1 MEHIGIDVHKR
12 ESQICVLNPGTGEVV
27 ERRVVTSRAGL
38 SGLLAARAPAQVLV
52 EAGTES
58 RWVAAHLEAL
68 GHHVT
73 VADPGYA
80 PMYPRRGPRQKTDQR
95 DARALAEASVHGTY
109 RAVHRVS
116 AAQQA
121 VRQTL
126 TARDVAVRTR
136 TRQIAVLRALVRSTG
151 ARVPSGHA
159 DSFGGRVV
167 GVALPPAE
175 AAARALLL
183 PLYVAADAAITDAE
197 TALRT
202 QVADDPVVALLQT
215 VPGVGPITSAAFR
228 AALDTPTRFADAR
241 AASSYVG
248 LVPCAHDSGDRHHR
262 GHVSKAGPPRTRWLL
277 VQAAW
282 AILRSSH
289 PAVAPLRRWAEAVA
303 RRRGRRIAVVA
314 LARRLARILYALW
327 RDGRPFDGHRLA
339 PPRNRPRPA
348 GGAP

>member
-121 VRQTL
+121 VQTSDDDL
-126 TARDVAVRTR
+126 FSHLMYPAVFADFEDYWRPFTLGAGPAPGYCASLARDARERLRQKLYDSLPGAADGSIPLRTR
-136 TRQIAVLRALVRSTG
+136 
-151 ARVPSGHA
+151 
-159 DSFGGRVV
+159 
-167 GVALPPAE
+167 
-175 AAARALLL
+175 
-183 PLYVAADAAITDAE
+183 
-197 TALRT
+197 
-202 QVADDPVVALLQT
+202 
-215 VPGVGPITSAAFR
+215 
-228 AALDTPTRFADAR
+228 
-241 AASSYVG
+241 
-248 LVPCAHDSGDRHHR
+248 
-262 GHVSKAGPPRTRWLL
+262 
-277 VQAAW
+277 AW
-282 AILRSSH
+282 ALKAS
-289 PAVAPLRRWAEAVA
+289 V
-303 RRRGRRIAVVA
+303 
-314 LARRLARILYALW
+314 
-327 RDGRPFDGHRLA
+327 
-339 PPRNRPRPA
+339 
-348 GGAP
+348 